1 MILASVDSFGI
12 GLLIFVLVSL
22 FVFLAIFVP
31 ISIVRGKYRKFVLE
45 HSVALKQLNEIN
57 KHYQFKSIPNFDMEH
72 SYDNENFYGD
82 ISCQDY
88 LTYQLVYIQK
98 KVNAALKDT
107 LDNKTL
113 FDKYKKEIKE
123 TCVMDQYDTPNLLKN
138 RNRLIRFENN
148 LFGRQVKTPTILFSI
163 NVRLRLTNI
172 NGAYRGSKRDEFFPK
187 EIKDIISKINQK
199 RGSFYLNNDIWQSIC
214 RVERGKVT
222 NKMRFAIYER
232 DHYRCRKCGR
242 KTNDLEVD
250 HIIPIAKGGKS
261 TFDNLQ
267 TLCHRCN
274 YRKGSNIE

>member
-1 MILASVDSFGI
+1 MILTSVDSFGI

-57 KHYQFKSIPNFDMEH
+57 KHYEFKSIPNFDMEH

-113 FDKYKKEIKE
+113 FDKYKKEVKE
-123 TCVMDQYDTPNLLKN
+123 TCVMDQYDTPDLLKN
-138 RNRLIRFENN
+138 RNRLIRFENI
-148 LFGRQVKTPTILFSI
+148 LFGKQIKTPTISFSI

-172 NGAYRGSKRDEFFPK
+172 NGAYRGSKRDEFSPK

-199 RGSFYLNNDIWQSIC
+199 RGNFYLNNDIWQSIC

-222 NKMRFAIYER
+222 NRMRFAIYER

>member
-1 MILASVDSFGI
+1 MILTSVDSFGI

-172 NGAYRGSKRDEFFPK
+172 NGAYRGSKGDEFFPK

-199 RGSFYLNNDIWQSIC
+199 RGNFYLNNDIWQSIC

>member
-1 MILASVDSFGI
+1 MILSSTNSFGI

-22 FVFLAIFVP
+22 ALFLAIFIP
-31 ISIVRGKYRKFVLE
+31 ISIVRSKYKKFVLE
-45 HSVALKQLNEIN
+45 HSIALKQLDEIN
-57 KHYQFKSIPNFDMEH
+57 KHYQFKNIPNFDMEH

-98 KVNAALKDT
+98 KVNVALKDT
-107 LDNKTL
+107 LDNKIL
-113 FDKYKKEIKE
+113 FDKYKKEIKD
-123 TCVMDQYDTPNLLKN
+123 TCVMDQYDTPDLLKN
-138 RNRLIRFENN
+138 RNRLVRFESN
-148 LFGRQVKTPTILFSI
+148 LFTKQIKMPTILFSI
-163 NVRLRLTNI
+163 GVRLRLTNI
-172 NGAYRGSKRDEFFPK
+172 NGAYRGSKRDEFSPK

-199 RGSFYLNNDIWQSIC
+199 KGNFYLNNDIWQAIC

-222 NKMRFAIYER
+222 NRMRFAIYER

>member
-1 MILASVDSFGI
+1 MILTSVDSFGI

-98 KVNAALKDT
+98 KVYAALKDT

-113 FDKYKKEIKE
+113 FDKYKK
-123 TCVMDQYDTPNLLKN
+123 
-138 RNRLIRFENN
+138 RN
-148 LFGRQVKTPTILFSI
+148 
-163 NVRLRLTNI
+163 
-172 NGAYRGSKRDEFFPK
+172 
-187 EIKDIISKINQK
+187 
-199 RGSFYLNNDIWQSIC
+199 
-214 RVERGKVT
+214 
-222 NKMRFAIYER
+222 
-232 DHYRCRKCGR
+232 
-242 KTNDLEVD
+242 
-250 HIIPIAKGGKS
+250 
-261 TFDNLQ
+261 
-267 TLCHRCN
+267 
-274 YRKGSNIE
+274 

>member
-1 MILASVDSFGI
+1 
-12 GLLIFVLVSL
+12 
-22 FVFLAIFVP
+22 
-31 ISIVRGKYRKFVLE
+31 
-45 HSVALKQLNEIN
+45 
-57 KHYQFKSIPNFDMEH
+57 MEH

-88 LTYQLVYIQK
+88 LTYQLVYIQNI
-98 KVNAALKDT
+98 VNAALKDT

-123 TCVMDQYDTPNLLKN
+123 TCVMDQYDTRNLLKN

-148 LFGRQVKTPTILFSI
+148 LFGRHVKTPTILFSI

-199 RGSFYLNNDIWQSIC
+199 RGKFYLNNDIWQSIC

>member
-1 MILASVDSFGI
+1 MILTSVDSFGI

-138 RNRLIRFENN
+138 RNRIIRFENN

-172 NGAYRGSKRDEFFPK
+172 NGTYRGSKRDEFFPK

-222 NKMRFAIYER
+222 NRMRFAIYER
-232 DHYRCRKCGR
+232 DHYRCKKCGR

>member
-1 MILASVDSFGI
+1 MILTSVDSFGI

-222 NKMRFAIYER
+222 NRMRFAIYER
-232 DHYRCRKCGR
+232 DHYRCKKCGR

>member
-1 MILASVDSFGI
+1 MILTSVDSFGI

-123 TCVMDQYDTPNLLKN
+123 TCVMNQYDTPDLLKN
-138 RNRLIRFENN
+138 KNRLIRFENN

-222 NKMRFAIYER
+222 NRMRFAIYER

>member
-1 MILASVDSFGI
+1 MILTSVDSFGI

-57 KHYQFKSIPNFDMEH
+57 KHYEFKSIPNFDMEH

-123 TCVMDQYDTPNLLKN
+123 TCVMDQYDTPDLLKN

-148 LFGRQVKTPTILFSI
+148 LFGKQIKTPTISFSI

-222 NKMRFAIYER
+222 NRMRFAIYER

>member
-1 MILASVDSFGI
+1 MILSSVDSFGI
-12 GLLIFVLVSL
+12 GLLIFILVTL
-22 FVFLAIFVP
+22 VIFLAVFIPV
-31 ISIVRGKYRKFVLE
+31 SIVRSKYKNFVLE

-98 KVNAALKDT
+98 KVNIALKDT

-148 LFGRQVKTPTILFSI
+148 LFGKQIKTPTIMFSI

-172 NGAYRGSKRDEFFPK
+172 NGAYRGSKRDEFSPK

-199 RGSFYLNNDIWQSIC
+199 RGNFYLNNDIWQSIC